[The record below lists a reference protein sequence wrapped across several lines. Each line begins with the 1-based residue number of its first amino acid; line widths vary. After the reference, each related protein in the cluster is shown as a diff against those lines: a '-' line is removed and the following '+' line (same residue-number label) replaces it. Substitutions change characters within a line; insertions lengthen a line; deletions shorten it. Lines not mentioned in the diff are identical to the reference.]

1 MNLQG
6 VKAQCTTVLTTRRWL
21 QIFPPHHWSLRVAD
35 AHAVWTDQHER
46 QDPGG
51 RDWPLRG
58 VLPCRPAP
66 STDRN
71 GPRPDNSITSS
82 TVKLLEQEEGA
93 PVLRQYRFRSRDCT
107 REGHVCFKSFGCF
120 HQQLPRANRTW
131 FKQSAGAKGISV
143 FKAPTVPSQRADRA
157 RPDQAVPALTLS
169 QPTRSCQKEIQV
181 MTSPV
186 NRLTVQDK
194 QFSLEIF

>member
-1 MNLQG
+1 M
-6 VKAQCTTVLTTRRWL
+6 
-21 QIFPPHHWSLRVAD
+21 AD

-51 RDWPLRG
+51 RDWPLPG

-143 FKAPTVPSQRADRA
+143 FKALTVSGPIARGQIRPCRA
-157 RPDQAVPALTLS
+157 RSNA
-169 QPTRSCQKEIQV
+169 QPTDKVVSKTD
-181 MTSPV
+181 TSNDV
-186 NRLTVQDK
+186 TSKQINCSRQTVQFRDY
-194 QFSLEIF
+194 F